1 MKLSLDLAVD
11 YSSLEAGVN
20 VAKRYRGCHRSRVVL
35 RRGVNSSY
43 VLSM

>member
-20 VAKRYRGCHRSRVVL
+20 VAKKISRMP
-35 RRGVNSSY
+35 GVNSSY
-43 VLSM
+43 VLSMQFAIFQP